1 MNFQRM
7 CLVILLSCGFSFAQL
22 GTDWSRI
29 DRQITLLKAL
39 HILTLEFSPDGQRL
53 ATGNIGGLVQIWDVA
68 TGAELK
74 QFQASSKRVEDIAF
88 SPKGQSLATV
98 SDDGTARVWNL
109 ATGKE
114 QQRFVIEPEPS
125 VDLGIVKS
133 VAFHPDGQRLVT
145 GSWSGMIHVLEISS
159 GKLLRK
165 FQGDGSVDSLEFSPD
180 GRSLLTSGRYAH
192 LWDIDSG
199 KDLRRFEGHL
209 AGYGA
214 TDVAFSRDGTMV
226 ATSSNDGTA
235 RVWEAATGKE
245 LKRFEGHHHIVRDV
259 AFSPSGKI
267 LATTGGDQTVR
278 LWEISSGKEL
288 KSWGSSGPNQYT
300 DVAFSADGTR
310 LAVAGY
316 PFFTG
321 LYGTPDFDPV
331 F

>member
-1 MNFQRM
+1 MTFQRISL
-7 CLVILLSCGFSFAQL
+7 LVLLSCGFTFAQS
-22 GTDWSRI
+22 GTDWARI
-29 DRQITLLKAL
+29 DRQVTLLKAL
-39 HILTLEFSPDGQRL
+39 HILNSQFSPDGQRL
-53 ATGNIGGLVQIWDVA
+53 ATGNIDGLVQIWDVV
-68 TGAELK
+68 TGAELNH
-74 QFQASSKRVEDIAF
+74 FQASSKRVEDIAF
-88 SPKGQSLATV
+88 SPNGQSLATA

-125 VDLGIVKS
+125 GDLGIVKS
-133 VAFHPDGQRLVT
+133 VAFHPDGKRLVT

-180 GRSLLTSGRYAH
+180 GSSLLTSGRYAH

-226 ATSSNDGTA
+226 ATSSND
-235 RVWEAATGKE
+235 
-245 LKRFEGHHHIVRDV
+245 VRDV

-288 KSWGSSGPNQYT
+288 LLWGSSGPNQYT